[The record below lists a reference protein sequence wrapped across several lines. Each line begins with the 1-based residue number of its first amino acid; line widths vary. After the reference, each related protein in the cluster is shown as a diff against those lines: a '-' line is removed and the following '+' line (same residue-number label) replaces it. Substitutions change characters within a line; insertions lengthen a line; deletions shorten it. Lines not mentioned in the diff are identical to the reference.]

1 MKLFFVTGLIGSGK
15 TNVLR
20 TFEDNNYYC
29 IDNLPLSSIP
39 NVINELQASKIK
51 YVAISIDGRSLNFE
65 NLQSII
71 SSLPVSVNVHLI
83 FLKASKSEIIKRY
96 SESRR
101 KHPLIKTALSIS
113 EAIDRDEC
121 LLKNLIN
128 EDALVI
134 DTTKLSLDN
143 LKNYISNLIDNQ
155 HNTHIHLISFAFK
168 NNIPLDLDFM
178 FDVREIKNPYY
189 EKSLKNKT
197 GKSKALDE
205 YFKKIPEVL
214 EYQSQLIRFINKR
227 ISALMKTQRKYIA
240 IGVGCTG
247 GQHRSVY
254 FVEKL
259 AENLKSKNLN
269 VSILHRDL
277 NG

>member
-1 MKLFFVTGLIGSGK
+1 MKLFIVTGLLGSGK

-29 IDNLPLSSIP
+29 IDNLPLSSIF
-39 NVINELQASKIK
+39 NVISELEANKVR
-51 YVAISIDGRSLNFE
+51 YAAISIDSRSLNFE

-71 SSLPVSVNVHLI
+71 ASLSVSLDLNLI
-83 FLKASKSEIIKRY
+83 YLKANKSEIIKRY

-101 KHPLIKTALSIS
+101 KHPLIKTSLSIS
-113 EAIDRDEC
+113 EAIDRDEL
-121 LLKNLIN
+121 LLKGLIN
-128 EDALVI
+128 QEAIVI
-134 DTTKLSLDN
+134 DTTKMNLDN
-143 LKNYISNLIDNQ
+143 LKNYISKIIDNK

-189 EKSLKNKT
+189 DKKLKNKT
-197 GKSKALDE
+197 GKSSALDR
-205 YFKKIPEVL
+205 YFKKIPEVA
-214 EYQSQLIRFINKR
+214 EYQSQLIRFIKQR
-227 ISALMKTQRKYIA
+227 ITALIKTQRKYIA
-240 IGVGCTG
+240 IGIGCTG

-259 AENLKSKNLN
+259 AENLKSKKISI
-269 VSILHRDL
+269 SILHRDL
-277 NG
+277 HG

>member
-1 MKLFFVTGLIGSGK
+1 MKLFIVTGLLGSGK

-29 IDNLPLSSIP
+29 IDNLPLSSIF
-39 NVINELQASKIK
+39 NVISELEANKVK
-51 YVAISIDGRSLNFE
+51 YAAISIDSRSLNFE

-71 SSLPVSVNVHLI
+71 ASLSVSLDLNLI
-83 FLKASKSEIIKRY
+83 YLKANKSEIIKRY

-101 KHPLIKTALSIS
+101 KHPLIKTSLSIS
-113 EAIDRDEC
+113 EAIDRDEL
-121 LLKNLIN
+121 LLKGLIN
-128 EDALVI
+128 QEAIVI
-134 DTTKLSLDN
+134 DTTKMNLDN
-143 LKNYISNLIDNQ
+143 LKNYISKIIDNK

-189 EKSLKNKT
+189 DKKLKNKT
-197 GKSKALDE
+197 GKSSALDR
-205 YFKKIPEVL
+205 YFKKIPEVA
-214 EYQSQLIRFINKR
+214 EYQSQLIRFIKQR
-227 ISALMKTQRKYIA
+227 ITALIKTQRKYIA
-240 IGVGCTG
+240 IGIGCTG

-259 AENLKSKNLN
+259 AENLKSKKISI
-269 VSILHRDL
+269 SILHRDL
-277 NG
+277 HG

>member
-1 MKLFFVTGLIGSGK
+1 MKLFIVTGLLGSGK

-29 IDNLPLSSIP
+29 IDNLPLSSIF
-39 NVINELQASKIK
+39 NVISELEANKVR
-51 YVAISIDGRSLNFE
+51 YAAISIDSRSLNFE

-71 SSLPVSVNVHLI
+71 ASLSVSLDLNLI
-83 FLKASKSEIIKRY
+83 YLKANKSEIIKRY

-101 KHPLIKTALSIS
+101 KHPLIKTSLSIS
-113 EAIDRDEC
+113 EAIDRDEL
-121 LLKNLIN
+121 LLKGLIN
-128 EDALVI
+128 QEAIVI
-134 DTTKLSLDN
+134 DTTKMNLDN
-143 LKNYISNLIDNQ
+143 LKNYISKIIDNK

-189 EKSLKNKT
+189 DKKLKNKT
-197 GKSKALDE
+197 GKSSALDR
-205 YFKKIPEVL
+205 YFKKIPEVA
-214 EYQSQLIRFINKR
+214 EYQTQLIRFIKQR
-227 ISALMKTQRKYIA
+227 ITALIKTQRKYIA
-240 IGVGCTG
+240 IGIGCTG

-259 AENLKSKNLN
+259 AENLKSKKISI
-269 VSILHRDL
+269 SILHRDL
-277 NG
+277 HG